1 MNHISDNL
9 DSIQDGLK
17 DCLLIIDLGKTDPD
31 NLSILF
37 DQLNKVIIAS
47 TLMARYLA
55 KDPNGASISSNTHE
69 IKLQLLSILKLISRS
84 VKGEDHKATHDLIR
98 LELRDTLIR
107 WIIQIIPPI
116 RSSLASQQFGQAT
129 NSALNYHD

>member
-1 MNHISDNL
+1 MNHISDSL

-17 DCLLIIDLGKTDPD
+17 DSLLIIDLGKTDPN
-31 NLSILF
+31 NLAILF
-37 DQLNKVIIAS
+37 EQLNKVIIAS
-47 TLMARYLA
+47 TLLARVLA
-55 KDPNGASISSNTHE
+55 KDPKGASICFNTLE

-84 VKGEDHKATHDLIR
+84 IKSENHKVTHDLIR

-116 RSSLASQQFGQAT
+116 RSSLASQQSGQAT
-129 NSALNYHD
+129 NSALN